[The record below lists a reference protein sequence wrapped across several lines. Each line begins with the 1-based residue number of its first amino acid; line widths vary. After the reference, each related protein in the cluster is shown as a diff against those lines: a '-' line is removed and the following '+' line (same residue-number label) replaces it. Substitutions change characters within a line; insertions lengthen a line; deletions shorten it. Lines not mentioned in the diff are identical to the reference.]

1 MNNISCPALLVSAP
15 ASGQGKTLSTAAL
28 ARVWKN
34 RGLKV
39 RVFKCGP
46 DFLDPLILEKA
57 SGHAVYNLDLT
68 MCGAEDGQL
77 QLYNAAQD
85 ADVIIV
91 EGVMG
96 LYDGTPSSADIALRF
111 GLPVLLTIDAGG
123 MAQTFG
129 ALASGLLGYQA
140 ALTPAGVLAN
150 KVGSAGHATLLHES
164 LPAHL
169 TWFGAL
175 PNEEAFALPERH
187 LGLFRAHEIAD
198 LEARIEAASS
208 ALAASGELTLPP
220 MVTFAPPTTAK
231 PPQLL
236 VGKTVA
242 IARDEAF
249 CFIYPA
255 NIDCLQAM
263 GANIIYFSLLH
274 DQTLP
279 AADAYWLPGGYPELH
294 MPQISTNS
302 AMRNSLQAAFDANK
316 PILAECGGM
325 MALAETI
332 ASPSVEQTTA
342 AQPAFGL
349 LPGHSQMQSQLQGLG
364 ILQIQLPQGTLGAHT
379 FHYGSL
385 ESPMTPIA
393 TAKTRFGKVENI
405 YQHGSIN
412 ASFLHYYFASNPV
425 AAAALFLPRS

>member
-1 MNNISCPALLVSAP
+1 MLAMHPIRCPALLISAP

-28 ARVWKN
+28 ARAWKN

-46 DFLDPLILEKA
+46 DFLDPMILEKA
-57 SGHAVYNLDLT
+57 SGHAVYHVDLT

-129 ALASGLLGYQA
+129 ALASGLLAYQP
-140 ALTPAGVLAN
+140 ALKPAGVLAN

-169 TWFGAL
+169 AWFGAL
-175 PNEEAFALPERH
+175 PNDEEFALPERH
-187 LGLFRAHEIAD
+187 LGLFRAYEIAD
-198 LEARIEAASS
+198 LDARIEAAAI
-208 ALAASGELTLPP
+208 ALAASGELALPP
-220 MVTFAPPTTAK
+220 MVTFAPPTTSK

-236 VGKTVA
+236 VGKTIA
-242 IARDEAF
+242 IAKDEAF

-274 DQTLP
+274 DVALP
-279 AADAYWLPGGYPELH
+279 QADAYWLPGGYPELH
-294 MPQISTNS
+294 MPQISENS
-302 AMRNSLQAAFDANK
+302 SMRGSLQAAFDANK

-332 ASPSVEQTTA
+332 TAINTTE

-349 LPGHSQMQSQLQGLG
+349 LPGHSQMQTKLQGLG
-364 ILQIQLPQGTLGAHT
+364 ILQIELPQGKLGAHS
-379 FHYGSL
+379 FHYASF
-385 ESPMTPIA
+385 ESPLTPI
-393 TAKTRFGKVENI
+393 TSAKTLFGKIEPI

-412 ASFLHYYFASNPV
+412 ASFLHYYFASNPP
-425 AAAALFLPRS
+425 AAAALFLARS